1 MAKHGK
7 KYRAASEKV
16 DPLKQ
21 YSPPEGVKLVKETA
35 FAKFDES
42 VELHIRTGLDPKHA
56 DQQVRGS
63 AVLPAGT
70 GRTQRVVA
78 FAQGDKAREAET
90 AGADVVGGEELV
102 QRIQGGWTDFDVAV
116 ATPDMMGL
124 VGRLGRVLG
133 PRGLMPNPR
142 SGTVTPDIGRAIR
155 EIKGGRVE
163 FRVDRTGVIHAPIG
177 KVSFEEEKILQNLG
191 ALVDAVVR
199 AKPSGAKGTY
209 LRTFNITAT
218 MGPAV
223 ELDNAGTLALA
234 SSEA

>member
-1 MAKHGK
+1 MPKHGK
-7 KYRAASEKV
+7 KYRAAADQV
-16 DPLKQ
+16 DALKQ
-21 YSPPEGVKLVKETA
+21 YTPDDGVKLLKDIA
-35 FAKFDES
+35 FTKFDSS

-78 FAQGDKAREAET
+78 FAQGDKAREAEA

-102 QRIQGGWTDFDVAV
+102 TRIQGGWTDFDVAV
-116 ATPDMMGL
+116 ATPEMMGM

-163 FRVDRTGVIHAPIG
+163 FRVDRTGVIHAPVG
-177 KVSFEEEKILQNLG
+177 KISFDEEKILQNIA

-199 AKPSGAKGTY
+199 AKPTGAKGTY
-209 LRTFNITAT
+209 LKTFNIAST
-218 MGPAV
+218 MGPSI
-223 ELDNAGTLALA
+223 ELDNALTLALA
-234 SSEA
+234 GSEA

>member
-1 MAKHGK
+1 MPKHGR
-7 KYRAASEKV
+7 KYRAATEKV

-21 YSPPEGVKLVKETA
+21 YAPPDGVKLVKETA

-78 FAQGDKAREAET
+78 FAQGDKAREAEA
-90 AGADVVGGEELV
+90 AGADIVGAEELV

-116 ATPDMMGL
+116 ATPDMMGM

-142 SGTVTPDIGRAIR
+142 SGTVTQDIGRAIR

-177 KVSFEEEKILQNLG
+177 KVSFDEDMILRNMG

-209 LRTFNITAT
+209 LRTFNIAST
-218 MGPAV
+218 MGPSI
-223 ELDNAGTLALA
+223 ELDQASTLALA
-234 SSEA
+234 STET